1 MESTLNDFPI
11 TGEACCKVISKGYH
25 PSEIWTLK
33 DIETMSN
40 SDAGKL
46 AFLWQETRGKSM
58 EISTKEL
65 CDALIFASQVICLD
79 ITSTEKSSKQLL
91 IDDGELIEWDN
102 I

>member
-1 MESTLNDFPI
+1 
-11 TGEACCKVISKGYH
+11 
-25 PSEIWTLK
+25 
-33 DIETMSN
+33 
-40 SDAGKL
+40 
-46 AFLWQETRGKSM
+46 M